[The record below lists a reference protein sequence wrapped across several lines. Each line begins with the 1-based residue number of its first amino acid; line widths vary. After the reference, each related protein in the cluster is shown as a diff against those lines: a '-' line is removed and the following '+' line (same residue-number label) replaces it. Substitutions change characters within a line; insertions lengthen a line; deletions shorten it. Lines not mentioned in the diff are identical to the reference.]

1 MGTTLH
7 FARAQDLFDAYEAAG
22 SDIRARPQ
30 GEAPLEFLERLAAS
44 ATPEEAI
51 TFAAYL
57 LPRRKAVWWGHEC
70 VVSLDHLL
78 GEDDRRMLHL
88 AEIWVAEPEEDNRRR
103 ALDEALACAH
113 KSPGV
118 WIALAAGWSG
128 GSMADAGSPAVPPP
142 AFLTPR
148 AVNAGIL
155 GALARVDNSFRS
167 KTLSTFVGMGASLA
181 AR

>member
-7 FARAQDLFDAYEAAG
+7 FATAQDLFDAYEAAQG
-22 SDIRARPQ
+22 DIRARPD
-30 GEAPLEFLERLAAS
+30 GEAPLEFLARLAES

-51 TFAAYL
+51 TFGAYL

-70 VVSLDHLL
+70 LISLDHLL
-78 GEDDRRMLHL
+78 TVQDRRMLRL
-88 AEIWVAEPEEDNRRR
+88 AEIWVTEPEEEHRRQ
-103 ALDEALACAH
+103 ALDEAMACPN

-128 GSMADAGSPAVPPP
+128 GSMADAGSPTVPPP
-142 AFLTPR
+142 PFLTPR

-155 GALARVDNSFRS
+155 GVLARVDNSFRR
-167 KTLSTFVGMGASLA
+167 KTLSTFVDMGAALA
-181 AR
+181 VR